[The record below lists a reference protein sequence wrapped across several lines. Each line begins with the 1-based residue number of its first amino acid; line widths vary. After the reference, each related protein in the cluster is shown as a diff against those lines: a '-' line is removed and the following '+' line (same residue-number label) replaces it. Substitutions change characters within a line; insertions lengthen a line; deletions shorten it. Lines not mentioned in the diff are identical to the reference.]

1 IRLESYGLS
10 SIFTL
15 AFFPFSCCTAP
26 HADSSLPTRRSSDLA
41 LLTTIDQARRPV
53 LLVHRNLPEKR
64 THGYP
69 LLTSGELIDLCV
81 HTPCQVCLVRV
92 VPDVPTPLNNFP
104 HVAGKCLNAL
114 TFVVVEQSE
123 VSGRGFVSVE
133 NWRNIKEPAE
143 GTWVEDLHVAGVDV
157 ADPHQGT
164 LEPLDDMVTVSQRDF
179 VADFVFMHLF
189 SKSVRSPMRSGGG
202 CRTRVVVAT

>member
-81 HTPCQVCLVRV
+81 HTPRSEEHTSELQSRFDVVCRLLLV
-92 VPDVPTPLNNFP
+92 NNNN
-104 HVAGKCLNAL
+104 L
-114 TFVVVEQSE
+114 
-123 VSGRGFVSVE
+123 R
-133 NWRNIKEPAE
+133 
-143 GTWVEDLHVAGVDV
+143 
-157 ADPHQGT
+157 
-164 LEPLDDMVTVSQRDF
+164 
-179 VADFVFMHLF
+179 
-189 SKSVRSPMRSGGG
+189 
-202 CRTRVVVAT
+202 